1 MRGPLA
7 LLLMVTLT
15 LPGPVAA
22 VSANPVSANPVSTA
36 EVTRAGGADRIATA
50 VALADQAIARRGAQP
65 ARILVASARAFPDGL
80 AAGAVAGRD
89 GGVVVLS
96 EPDTLPDAT
105 AEWLSEHLGL
115 PVAVVGG
122 EAALSESVRD
132 DITAVTGVRPERI
145 SGPDRYATAVALTA
159 DHDAAEIWLT
169 SGESAPDALAA
180 GAAAVARDSTLLLT
194 QGDGLPESTRAALE
208 QAAPARVVIAGGTAA
223 VSDNV
228 QDAVTALLPDATVS
242 RIAGADRHD
251 TALRI
256 AAEATPDAT
265 GAVITTGRDWVDA
278 LAATPVAAAVAGPVL
293 LVSQRCVPADLAAVL
308 EPLEEVVVA
317 GGTRA
322 VGPRIESLTGCDQ
335 QVVGVTATDLGSSW
349 RPDCPVPPSELRRV
363 TVDHLTFDL
372 DVAVGELVVNERVVD
387 DVLAVFERMR
397 DAGFPL
403 KQVTTADI
411 YGSDDDD
418 IMAANA
424 TTAFNCRTVAGTST
438 WSEHA
443 YGWAIDINPVQNPYV
458 SGSFVAPDAGRDY
471 LDRSDVRPGMVIARD
486 VVDDAFTA
494 AGWGWGGRFD
504 SIKDYQHFFL
514 TATSM
519 GSSNRAG

>member
-1 MRGPLA
+1 MTDPLA
-7 LLLMVTLT
+7 VLIMVTLSIAG
-15 LPGPVAA
+15 LAA
-22 VSANPVSANPVSTA
+22 PASAPPPLADPPLAVPASAA

-50 VALADQAIARRGAQP
+50 VALADQTIARRGGEP
-65 ARILVASARAFPDGL
+65 TVILVASARAFPDGL

-96 EPDTLPDAT
+96 EPSKLPDAT
-105 AEWLSEHLGL
+105 AEWLSEHARV

-122 EAALSESVRD
+122 EAALSDSVRD
-132 DITAVTGVRPERI
+132 DIAAVTGVRPTRI
-145 SGPDRYATAVALTA
+145 SGPNRYATAAALTA
-159 DHDAAEIWLT
+159 GHDAQEVWLA

-180 GAAAVARDSTLLLT
+180 GAAAVARGDTMLLT
-194 QGDGLPESTRAALE
+194 QGDRLPEPTRAALQ

-223 VSDNV
+223 VSDTV
-228 QDAVTALLPDATVS
+228 RDAVTAVVPEATVS
-242 RIAGADRHD
+242 RIAGSDRHD

-256 AAEATPDAT
+256 AAAATPDAT
-265 GAVITTGRDWVDA
+265 GAVVTTGRDWVDA
-278 LAATPVAAAVAGPVL
+278 LATTPVAAALAGPVL
-293 LVSQRCVPADLAAVL
+293 LVSERCVPADLAAVL

-322 VGPRIESLTGCDQ
+322 VGPRIESLTSCDQ

-349 RPDCPVPPSELRRV
+349 RPGCPVPPSELRRV
-363 TVDHLTFDL
+363 AVDHLTFDL
-372 DVAVGELVVNERVVD
+372 DIAVGELVVNERVVD
-387 DVLAVFERMR
+387 DVLAVFGRMR

-403 KQVTTADI
+403 KQVTTADT
-411 YGSDDDD
+411 YGSDDDV

-458 SGSFVAPDAGRDY
+458 SGSFVAPEAGRDY
-471 LDRSDVRPGMVIARD
+471 LDRSDVRPGMVIGGDA
-486 VVDDAFTA
+486 VDRAFA
-494 AGWGWGGRFD
+494 DAGWGWGGRFD

-514 TATSM
+514 TAP
-519 GSSNRAG
+519 